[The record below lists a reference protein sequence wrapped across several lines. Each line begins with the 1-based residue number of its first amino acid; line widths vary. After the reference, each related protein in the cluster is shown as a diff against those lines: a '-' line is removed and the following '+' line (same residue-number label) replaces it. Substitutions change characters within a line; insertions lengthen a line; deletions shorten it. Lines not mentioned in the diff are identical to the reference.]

1 MAKTPQAKNTSL
13 QVQEHQ
19 QVLDFLV
26 LADKSQNADIRKAA
40 IEIARNKDKHNRRQ
54 DAKMSAT
61 QVVIFG
67 TSAVLL
73 AAAACWFAII
83 HYPGQVAWE
92 ITGCVSS
99 CLLIVIALYTLVSGH
114 LSQTNFVKL
123 LQAAFK
129 RMTPTK
135 LHPANALQGHLA
147 GDESVSPNDV
157 KLDA

>member
-1 MAKTPQAKNTSL
+1 MAKLSQAKPTSL
-13 QVQEHQ
+13 QAQEHQ

-26 LADKSQNADIRKAA
+26 LADKSQNPDIRKAA
-40 IEIARNKDKHNRRQ
+40 IEIARNRDKHNRKQ
-54 DAKMSAT
+54 GAKMSAT

-73 AAAACWFAII
+73 AVAASWFAIL
-83 HYPGQVAWE
+83 HYPRQVAWE
-92 ITGCVSS
+92 IIGCVSS

-129 RMTPTK
+129 RMAPTK
-135 LHPANALQGHLA
+135 LQPANSLEGQLA
-147 GDESVSPNDV
+147 SSETSASSDG
-157 KLDA
+157 KRDA